1 MGQQEVWDV
10 TYILPRGNK
19 AVYRQV
25 PLYNMNDLCEL
36 TREVV
41 ITSLKTQHKNILHR
55 SESDEECVS
64 PEFLVYHVP
73 PKGQG
78 HLCPMLLSRGGNSWD
93 SLLQRQADA
102 SQIILQLISRKSQ
115 AKGDNTLPAMVRVS
129 TSNSSLLEDTKA
141 QQPSL
146 CHVDN
151 AVITEEKDRDVV
163 PLLLRGDGSPVDA
176 EVTHVSSYS
185 VELKSMNPQLRA
197 ALARLRERVGSWPHL
212 RSRLSPLP
220 QDSYTLESGVASTVG
235 VFALTYVFRY
245 VENVRRGRD
254 AGGLNMMDK
263 LPSSFMSRSELV
275 YFAAA
280 AVKIWK
286 SQLVLS
292 FAAMNKKW
300 IELPSSLRNA
310 RCDCLRILVC
320 ELWSRLSDA
329 NQLEQNGYKKPT
341 KESLSLLKENQCG
354 MFFTCNEKNTERVEA
369 DAALLLIEEVTYC
382 SSTGPL
388 SVPMGNP
395 RRGGLLVSLRAPK
408 YICLHEEIV
417 IVGCMHSRNS
427 IGLFWWL
434 VDLGPCADSL
444 EMTNREGNSSVILP
458 LDALYLQRRIATYQI
473 TPSTFVLIMQPGLI
487 LSSRRYQCVV
497 EAYNARTGDVA
508 VSEVSFDS
516 PPTEAPH

>member
-25 PLYNMNDLCEL
+25 PLYNMDDLCEL

-41 ITSLKTQHKNILHR
+41 ITSLKTQHRNTVHR

-64 PEFLVYHVP
+64 PGFLVYHVP

-78 HLCPMLLSRGGNSWD
+78 DLCPVLLSRGVDSWD

-102 SQIILQLISRKSQ
+102 SQIILQLVSRKSQ
-115 AKGDNTLPAMVRVS
+115 AKSDNAPPAMVHVS
-129 TSNSSLLEDTKA
+129 PSNSSLLEDRKTR
-141 QQPSL
+141 QPSL
-146 CHVDN
+146 CHVGD

-163 PLLLRGDGSPVDA
+163 PLLLKGAGSPVDA
-176 EVTHVSSYS
+176 EATHVSSYG
-185 VELKSMNPQLRA
+185 VELRSMNPQPRA
-197 ALARLRERVGSWPHL
+197 VLARLRERVGAWPHL
-212 RSRLSPLP
+212 RSHLSPLP
-220 QDSYTLESGVASTVG
+220 QNSCTLESGITPTVR

-245 VENVRRGRD
+245 VENVRRGCD
-254 AGGLNMMDK
+254 AGGLKMDK
-263 LPSSFMSRSELV
+263 LTSSFMSRSELV

-286 SQLVLS
+286 AQLVLS
-292 FAAMNKKW
+292 VAAMDEKW

-310 RCDCLRILVC
+310 RRDCLRALVC

-329 NQLEQNGYKKPT
+329 DQLEQNGNNKPT
-341 KESLSLLKENQCG
+341 KEFLSLLEKTPCG
-354 MFFTCNEKNTERVEA
+354 TFSTYNEKSIKRFEA
-369 DAALLLIEEVTYC
+369 DVAPFLIEEVTYC

-395 RRGGLLVSLRAPK
+395 RRGELFVSLRAPK
-408 YICLHEEIV
+408 YISLHEEIV
-417 IVGCMHSRNS
+417 IVGCMHSKNS

-434 VDLGPCADSL
+434 VELGPCADSL
-444 EMTNREGNSSVILP
+444 EMAHRGENSSVILP

-508 VSEVSFDS
+508 VTEVSFDS
-516 PPTEAPH
+516 PPTETPH